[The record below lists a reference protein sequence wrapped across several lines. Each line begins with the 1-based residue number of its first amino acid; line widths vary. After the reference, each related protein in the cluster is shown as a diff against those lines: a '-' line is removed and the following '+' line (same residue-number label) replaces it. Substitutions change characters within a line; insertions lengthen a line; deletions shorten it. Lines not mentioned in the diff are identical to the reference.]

1 VESKLKSILIE
12 LSFWGKELSFMPDF
26 ELGLWNAWIFIV
38 PALVITLLII
48 LLMTKKGAPGGE
60 VRHTRV
66 SKITLLVAS
75 LSKFIFIPAAIYS
88 VFLPL
93 KLGTIW
99 FYVGL
104 PITLIGLLGII
115 IVYVDWVNIPA
126 GEPVI
131 RGIYRFSRH
140 PMYVTEVLLFI
151 GVSIIS
157 ASWVFL
163 LLTIILVVGVTRPY
177 VIKIEEAECIGHYG
191 AAYLEYM
198 NRTPRWLGIPK
209 SKKE

>member
-1 VESKLKSILIE
+1 M
-12 LSFWGKELSFMPDF
+12 SFLPDF

-38 PALVITLLII
+38 PATVISLLCI

-66 SKITLLVAS
+66 SKITLYVAS
-75 LSKFIFIPAAIYS
+75 LSKLILFPAALYS

-93 KLGTIW
+93 RLGTVW
-99 FYVGL
+99 FNVGL
-104 PITLIGLLGII
+104 PITLMGLVGIT
-115 IVYVDWVNIPA
+115 IVLVDWAYTPA
-126 GEPVI
+126 GEPVT
-131 RGIYRFSRH
+131 RGIYRYSRH
-140 PMYVTEVLLFI
+140 PMYVAEVFLFL

-163 LLTIILVVGVTRPY
+163 LLTIILGVGVTRPY
-177 VIKIEEAECIGHYG
+177 FVKVEEAECIGHYG

-209 SKKE
+209 SKRE

>member
-1 VESKLKSILIE
+1 M
-12 LSFWGKELSFMPDF
+12 SFIPDF

-38 PALVITLLII
+38 PVLVITLLCI
-48 LLMTKKGAPGGE
+48 LLMMKKGAPGGPA
-60 VRHTRV
+60 RV
-66 SKITLLVAS
+66 PCKSKIALVVAS
-75 LSKFIFIPAAIYS
+75 LSKLILFPAAIYS

-104 PITLIGLLGII
+104 PITLIGLVGTI
-115 IVYVDWVNIPA
+115 IVYVDWANTPA
-126 GEPVI
+126 GEPI
-131 RGIYRFSRH
+131 TRGIYRYSRH
-140 PMYVTEVLLFI
+140 PMYVTEVFLFL

-157 ASWVFL
+157 VSWVFL
-163 LLTIILVVGVTRPY
+163 LLTIILGVGVTRPY
-177 VIKIEEAECIGHYG
+177 FVKIEEAQCIGHYG

-198 NRTPRWLGIPK
+198 NRTPRWIGIPK